1 MADTYQYTGRDLSG
15 KLVSGSLV
23 ADSQQLVVS
32 RLQEMGYI
40 PIRVTTRGSRG
51 LNLEINLR
59 RKVPIKD
66 LAVMSRQF
74 ATMVT
79 SGLPILRSLA
89 ILEQQTES
97 KVLAKAV
104 SEIRVEIER
113 GSSLSNAMA
122 KHPKVFNDLFVAMVR
137 AGEAGGV
144 LEAVLL
150 RLADNLEREVSL
162 RRRIK
167 SAMTYPVVV
176 LGFVTLI
183 LMAMLLFVVP
193 QFKSIYAQL
202 NGVLPLPTRILL
214 SVSDT
219 IRHRFLIVAAVVAI
233 AVYAFRRYKKTERG
247 REQWDRL
254 KLRFPIFGPLFQKS
268 ALARFARVLGVLNR
282 SGVPILQSLDVV
294 ADTVNNSLMSK
305 AVQDVKESVRQGES
319 LAKPLARHE
328 IFPPMVVQMLSV
340 GEETGALDT
349 MLEKIAIFY
358 DDEVTATVDSLTAII
373 EPVMIFI
380 VGGAVGVSVIA
391 LYLPMF
397 NIIKLIK

>member
-1 MADTYQYTGRDLSG
+1 MADTYQYTVRDMSG
-15 KLVSGSLV
+15 KLVTGALV
-23 ADSQQLVVS
+23 ADSQQLVVA

-40 PIRVTTRGSRG
+40 PIRISAKGSG

-59 RKVPIKD
+59 RKVRLKD

-176 LGFVTLI
+176 LCFVTLI
-183 LMAMLLFVVP
+183 LMAMLLFIVP

-202 NGVLPLPTRILL
+202 QGTLPLPTRILL
-214 SVSDT
+214 SVSET
-219 IRHRFLIVAAVVAI
+219 IRHRFLIVGAVVAI
-233 AVYAFRRYKKTERG
+233 LIYAFRRYKKTERG
-247 REQWDRL
+247 REQWDTL
-254 KLRFPIFGPLFQKS
+254 KLKFPIFG
-268 ALARFARVLGVLNR
+268 
-282 SGVPILQSLDVV
+282 
-294 ADTVNNSLMSK
+294 
-305 AVQDVKESVRQGES
+305 
-319 LAKPLARHE
+319 
-328 IFPPMVVQMLSV
+328 
-340 GEETGALDT
+340 
-349 MLEKIAIFY
+349 
-358 DDEVTATVDSLTAII
+358 
-373 EPVMIFI
+373 
-380 VGGAVGVSVIA
+380 
-391 LYLPMF
+391 
-397 NIIKLIK
+397 